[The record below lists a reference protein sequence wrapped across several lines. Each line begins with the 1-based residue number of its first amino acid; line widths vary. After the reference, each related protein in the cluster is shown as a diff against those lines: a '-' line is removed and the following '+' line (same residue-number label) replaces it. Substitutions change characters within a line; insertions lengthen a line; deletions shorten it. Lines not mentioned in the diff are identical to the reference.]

1 MASYL
6 NRVPLIRLSSSEQPP
21 RRNTVSYDD
30 ESDDGHGPSRK
41 PWYHYVPLCITV
53 LLLLLPHP
61 SLLIVLVRYHL
72 LTLQSR
78 PLFLTHLTI
87 LYTLTFLCF
96 CSLIVCAARDPGPV
110 PRPAQKDL
118 EEDGGDGE
126 MSITAAL
133 MGGPPEEDDDYLKPG
148 RWCRIC
154 WAPKPE
160 RAHHCSEC
168 GRCVLKMDHH
178 CPWIGAKCVGYR
190 TYPSFLHLL
199 LCVTLYAS
207 YLAGVNIEGLVYAFS
222 HPLNLDV
229 HTPVHMLFLSFIGVV
244 FGITIGAFLG
254 YHIYLTLTNQT
265 TLENIAPFQLLRHL
279 PPLPGGLKL
288 SSPPFEHEL
297 SHTQR
302 RAVRAAHR
310 SIKLY
315 DAGVKENVRQ
325 VFGGWP
331 RSVRGWGRL
340 VMAGGGTKGGGV
352 RWARN
357 EKAERGLHRLRDVL
371 VKLEVEGEGAFDSE
385 AEVEVGEPRFDSE
398 GELSPRSA

>member
-1 MASYL
+1 MASFL
-6 NRVPLIRLSSSEQPP
+6 NRVPLVRLSSSELPP
-21 RRNTVSYDD
+21 RRNNVSYDD
-30 ESDDGHGPSRK
+30 ESDDGHGPSKK
-41 PWYHYVPLCITV
+41 PWYSYVPLCITI

-61 SLLIVLVRYHL
+61 SLLLVLTNYHL
-72 LTLQSR
+72 LTLHST
-78 PLFLTHLTI
+78 PLFLAHLTV

-110 PRPAQKDL
+110 PRPATKDA
-118 EEDGGDGE
+118 EEDGEGE

-133 MGGPPEEDDDYLKPG
+133 MGGPPEDDYSLPG

-199 LCVTLYAS
+199 LCVTLYAI
-207 YLAGVNIEGLVYAFS
+207 YLAGMNIEGLVYAFA
-222 HPLNLDV
+222 HPLNLDT
-229 HTPVHMLFLSFIGVV
+229 HTPLHMLFLSFIGVV

-265 TLENIAPFQLLRHL
+265 TLENITAFALLRHL
-279 PPLPGGLKL
+279 PPLPGGIKL

-297 SHTQR
+297 SHAQR

-310 SIKLY
+310 SIRLY
-315 DAGVKENVRQ
+315 DLGTRENVRQ

-331 RSVRGWGRL
+331 KSARGWTRL
-340 VMAGGGTKGGGV
+340 VMSGGGTRGDGT
-352 RWARN
+352 RWTRSA
-357 EKAERGLHRLRDVL
+357 KAERGLERLKDVI
-371 VKLEVEGEGAFDSE
+371 VRLEVEGEGAFDSE
-385 AEVEVGEPRFDSE
+385 AEVEVASPRFSS
-398 GELSPRSA
+398 GEMSPRDA